1 MLKIKNIY
9 KIYNDG
15 RQQIEAVN
23 NLSFKVEDK
32 QFVAL
37 VGPSGCGKTTFL
49 KIIAGLLEPSSG
61 EVVLEGK
68 KILGP
73 SKERGLIFQNFNLFP
88 WLTVRQNISFGLDL
102 QKLDNW
108 KKKEIVD
115 RYLRITGLKDFA
127 DFYPKDLSGGMQQ
140 RVAIARTLAN
150 NPKII
155 LMDEPFGSLDSQT
168 RSQMQEFLINLWET
182 ERKTIMFV
190 THNVS
195 EAIFLADKIYV
206 LTKRPMR
213 IKKIFKVPF
222 PRSRTR
228 ALKRTKDFFV
238 FESKITQELDRNN
251 YFQITQS
258 RPG

>member
-1 MLKIKNIY
+1 MLKIKNIS

-15 RQQIEAVN
+15 KQQTEAIDN
-23 NLSFKVEDK
+23 ISLEIEDK
-32 QFVAL
+32 RIVAF

-49 KIIAGLLEPSSG
+49 KIIAGLLEPSRG
-61 EVVLEGK
+61 EVILDGE

-73 SKERGLIFQNFNLFP
+73 GKERGLIFQNFNLFP
-88 WLTVRQNISFGLDL
+88 WLTVRKNISFGLDL
-102 QKLDNW
+102 QKLDITKN
-108 KKKEIVD
+108 KEIVD
-115 RYLRITGLKDFA
+115 RYLRITGLEDFA
-127 DFYPKDLSGGMQQ
+127 KFYPKDLSGGMQQ

-182 ERKTIMFV
+182 ERKTIVFV
-190 THNVS
+190 THNVA

-206 LTKRPMR
+206 LTKRPMK

-222 PRSRTR
+222 PRPRSS
-228 ALKRTKDFFV
+228 ALKRRKDFFA
-238 FESKITQELDRNN
+238 FENMIAKELERE
-251 YFQITQS
+251 Q
-258 RPG
+258 